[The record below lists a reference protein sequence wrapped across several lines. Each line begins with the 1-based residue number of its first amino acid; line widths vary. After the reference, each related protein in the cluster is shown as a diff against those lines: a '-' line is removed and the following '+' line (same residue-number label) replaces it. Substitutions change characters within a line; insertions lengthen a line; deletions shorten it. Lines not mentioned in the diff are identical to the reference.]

1 MKTRFLFAVLAA
13 YMIGTS
19 QVVAQDIAA
28 GETLYQKSCRN
39 CHGPT
44 ARGMA
49 SFPKLAGNDA
59 EYLVMRMEQ
68 YRAGEQVGPNTALMR
83 PQAANLSDEDIANI
97 ASYIANSF
105 E

>member
-1 MKTRFLFAVLAA
+1 MKTRILVAA
-13 YMIGTS
+13 LSACMIGTV
-19 QVVAQDIAA
+19 QVAAQDIAA

-49 SFPKLAGNDA
+49 SFPKLTGNDA
-59 EYLVMRMEQ
+59 EYLAMRLEQ
-68 YRAGEQVGPNTALMR
+68 YRAGEKVGPNTALMR
-83 PQAANLSDEDIANI
+83 PQAVNLSDEDIANI

-105 E
+105 N